1 MPRGARL
8 HGCGGEREGGVLA
21 NHHDLFRTPSAL
33 YPATLYRS
41 EATVIMGCSSQAWR
55 PGYSG
60 VFWGTLHTGYTASP
74 TGNTPIKWSQKV
86 AVAWCGHHRGVHIIT
101 GNLCPIP
108 AHAHIGA
115 IMPETLESTPPS
127 QTTGAGAQIRT
138 LGNRRRRTMLDAGR
152 STPSQS
158 DANARSSLL
167 RTRTRPTRNGD
178 ASANVLPSRLPLIR
192 LG

>member
-1 MPRGARL
+1 M
-8 HGCGGEREGGVLA
+8 ELA
-21 NHHDLFRTPSAL
+21 A
-33 YPATLYRS
+33 ATLAPRRRAARCFTGLAAHIEMQLLPA
-41 EATVIMGCSSQAWR
+41 EACSRRRDAR
-55 PGYSG
+55 FTLAGGLCLDAVDILGYPKGYSQP
-60 VFWGTLHTGYTASP
+60 S
-74 TGNTPIKWSQKV
+74 TPIKWSQKV
-86 AVAWCGHHRGVHIIT
+86 AVVSSGGGVHIIT

>member
-33 YPATLYRS
+33 YPATLYSS

-74 TGNTPIKWSQKV
+74 TGNTPIKWSQKM

-115 IMPETLESTPPS
+115 IMPETLESPPPS
-127 QTTGAGAQIRT
+127 PTTGAGAQNPNVRQSPETEAAQRRARRSIREY
-138 LGNRRRRTMLDAGR
+138 
-152 STPSQS
+152 
-158 DANARSSLL
+158 
-167 RTRTRPTRNGD
+167 
-178 ASANVLPSRLPLIR
+178 
-192 LG
+192 